1 MIQTNSL
8 SAPYYQSDGS
18 VYVCSFVYLWY
29 TLHCSR
35 LSWKALIKVF
45 LFYCIFIPCFL
56 FRITLSSSIS
66 HISYIFRYILIIFIF
81 IFSHLQTTFKMPK
94 PLVNSC
100 CLCQST
106 RNGSVISGI
115 LAIVLSILTII
126 LIFTTRV
133 HFKTIV
139 FDFIPNDIVKIILV
153 INLCMTILIS
163 LLMIAGVLKVSI
175 FP

>member
-1 MIQTNSL
+1 
-8 SAPYYQSDGS
+8 
-18 VYVCSFVYLWY
+18 
-29 TLHCSR
+29 
-35 LSWKALIKVF
+35 
-45 LFYCIFIPCFL
+45 
-56 FRITLSSSIS
+56 
-66 HISYIFRYILIIFIF
+66 
-81 IFSHLQTTFKMPK
+81 MPK

-175 FP
+175 FL